1 MLTDTTHS
9 PYAKAHPLDW
19 NAVSWTDGFWSQV
32 SKTCAGYTVPHIR
45 SMFESAETSHI
56 VENFRVCAGEAEGTF
71 GGTDFGDG
79 DFYKLLEAA
88 IYVAAKNNDEE
99 LFADIDRYIDLIGR
113 CQQDDGYL
121 ATKQIIGE
129 RQHNGVKRFGNINDF
144 EVYNFGHL
152 CTAAALHYRIT
163 GKRNFLDIA
172 MRAADYLA
180 RMYKSNAETGEVQT
194 AVCPSHY
201 MGLIELYRATG
212 EKRYLDTAELA
223 IRLRDLVKNGTAD
236 NQDRLP
242 LHEQKEIE
250 GHAVRANYLYAGVA
264 DLYLE
269 RGSSDDLEVAKRMWH
284 NLVDQKLY
292 ITGGCGAIYNGA
304 APYGNFF
311 ADSKTHQAYGYEYQ
325 LPNVTAY
332 NETCASVGL
341 VMWAYRM
348 FQIEPRA
355 EYFDIIERALLNVN
369 LAAMSLGG
377 NLFFYENMLRRTKKL
392 PYELVWPLTRK
403 PYLMSYCCPP
413 NLARLLSETSEYA
426 YLVNENDLFIGLYGS
441 NKAHI
446 SLANGTTFDIEQK
459 TSYPYNGDVNFVL
472 SNIKATEKFKI
483 CLRIPGWLESGYIG
497 FGADCIKLRHSDRG
511 YYQTVAI
518 EGTVDS
524 TNIHLHF
531 DMPVRLTV
539 AHPFVEEDCNQVAV
553 ERGPLVYCMESPDV
567 EAKSLDDILIDPSAE
582 YVPVP
587 MEIAGKQIY
596 GLRCTVLC
604 RQSDSTDGEPYG
616 ALYRTLGKVSLK
628 RVEAHFVPYFSWD
641 NRGWGEMRIWLPV
654 AYGFATEEVEHA

>member
-32 SKTCAGYTVPHIR
+32 SKTCAEYTVPHIR

-121 ATKQIIGE
+121 STKQIIGE

-172 MRAADYLA
+172 MKAADYLA

-242 LHEQKEIE
+242 LHEQKKIE
-250 GHAVRANYLYAGVA
+250 GQIGRAHV
-264 DLYLE
+264 
-269 RGSSDDLEVAKRMWH
+269 
-284 NLVDQKLY
+284 
-292 ITGGCGAIYNGA
+292 
-304 APYGNFF
+304 
-311 ADSKTHQAYGYEYQ
+311 
-325 LPNVTAY
+325 
-332 NETCASVGL
+332 
-341 VMWAYRM
+341 
-348 FQIEPRA
+348 
-355 EYFDIIERALLNVN
+355 
-369 LAAMSLGG
+369 
-377 NLFFYENMLRRTKKL
+377 
-392 PYELVWPLTRK
+392 
-403 PYLMSYCCPP
+403 
-413 NLARLLSETSEYA
+413 
-426 YLVNENDLFIGLYGS
+426 
-441 NKAHI
+441 
-446 SLANGTTFDIEQK
+446 
-459 TSYPYNGDVNFVL
+459 
-472 SNIKATEKFKI
+472 
-483 CLRIPGWLESGYIG
+483 
-497 FGADCIKLRHSDRG
+497 
-511 YYQTVAI
+511 
-518 EGTVDS
+518 
-524 TNIHLHF
+524 
-531 DMPVRLTV
+531 
-539 AHPFVEEDCNQVAV
+539 
-553 ERGPLVYCMESPDV
+553 
-567 EAKSLDDILIDPSAE
+567 
-582 YVPVP
+582 
-587 MEIAGKQIY
+587 
-596 GLRCTVLC
+596 
-604 RQSDSTDGEPYG
+604 
-616 ALYRTLGKVSLK
+616 
-628 RVEAHFVPYFSWD
+628 
-641 NRGWGEMRIWLPV
+641 
-654 AYGFATEEVEHA
+654 

>member
-1 MLTDTTHS
+1 MLTDTTRS

-19 NAVSWTDGFWSQV
+19 DAVSWTDGFWAHV
-32 SKTCAGYTVPHIR
+32 GETCADHTVPHIR
-45 SMFESAETSHI
+45 KMFESAETSHI

-88 IYVAAKNNDEE
+88 IYVAAENDDEE
-99 LFADIDRYIDLIGR
+99 LFSDIDRYIDLIGR

-121 ATKQIIGE
+121 STKQIIGE

-152 CTAAALHYRIT
+152 CTAAALHYRVT
-163 GKRNFLDIA
+163 GKRNFLEIA

-180 RMYKSNAETGEVQT
+180 RMYKSCAETGEVQT

-201 MGLIELYRATG
+201 MGLVELYRATG
-212 EKRYLDTAELA
+212 EQRYLDTAELA

-242 LHEQKEIE
+242 LHEQDKIE

-269 RGSSDDLEVAKRMWH
+269 KGANDDLDVVKRMWR

-311 ADSKTHQAYGYEYQ
+311 SDSKTHQAYGYEYQ

-355 EYFDIIERALLNVN
+355 EYFDIIERAMLNVN
-369 LAAMSLGG
+369 LAAMNLGG
-377 NLFFYENMLRRTKKL
+377 DRFFYENMLRRTKSL
-392 PYELVWPLTRK
+392 PYELIWPLTRK

-413 NLARLLSETSEYA
+413 NLARLLAETSEYA
-426 YLVNENDLFIGLYGS
+426 YLVNDGDLFVGLYGS
-441 NKAHI
+441 NTAHVR
-446 SLANGTTFDIEQK
+446 LANGTTFDIEQK
-459 TSYPYNGDVNFVL
+459 TSYPYDGDIDFTL
-472 SNIKATEKFKI
+472 TNIKAADKFKV
-483 CLRIPGWLESGYIG
+483 CLRIPGWLESGHIA
-497 FGADCIKLRHSDRG
+497 FGADCVKLRHAEHGYYETVSIDGASDR
-511 YYQTVAI
+511 A
-518 EGTVDS
+518 D
-524 TNIHLHF
+524 IHLHF

-553 ERGPLVYCMESPDV
+553 ERGPLVYCVESPDV
-567 EAKSLDDILIDPSAE
+567 DVESLDDVLIDPSADFSQ
-582 YVPVP
+582 VP
-587 MEIAGKQIY
+587 MEIAGKQVY
-596 GLRCTVLC
+596 GLRGTVLC
-604 RQSDSTDGEPYG
+604 RQTESTDGEPHG
-616 ALYRTLGKVSLK
+616 ALYRTLGHVSLK
-628 RVEAHFVPYFSWD
+628 RVEARLIPYFAWD
-641 NRGWGEMRIWLPV
+641 NRGWGEMRIWMPV
-654 AYGFATEEVEHA
+654 AYGMADEEVRHG